1 MTCVLVV
8 DDDSPMLRVLGAG
21 LRSHAFAVLT
31 ASDAGTALDL
41 AARRRPDAV
50 LLDLGLPDLDGLDVL
65 RSLRAW
71 TSVPVLVV
79 SGRTGV
85 STRVAA
91 LDAGADDY
99 LTKPFALEELAAR
112 LRAVLRRP
120 ALLAPPERVE
130 VGAFTVDLGSYRVTR
145 AGPDAPAGPRT
156 TADPSASEAPSPS
169 ETPWPPEVHLTPTE
183 WRLLAVLLRNPE
195 RLVTGRELL
204 TEVWGQEYVRR
215 TNYLRIYMAG
225 LRRKLEPDPSAP
237 RHLITEPGLGYRF
250 QP

>member
-8 DDDSPMLRVLGAG
+8 EDDSPMLRVIGAG
-21 LRSHAFAVLT
+21 LRSYAFAVVT
-31 ASDAGTALDL
+31 ACDAGTALDL
-41 AARRRPDAV
+41 AAKRRPDAV

-120 ALLAPPERVE
+120 ALLEPPERVE
-130 VGAFTVDLGSYRVTR
+130 VGPLTVDLGTYRVSR
-145 AGPDAPAGPRT
+145 ADREG
-156 TADPSASEAPSPS
+156 ADI
-169 ETPWPPEVHLTPTE
+169 HLTPTE

-204 TEVWGQEYVRR
+204 TEVWGREYVKR

-225 LRRKLEPDPSAP
+225 LRQKLEPDPSAP

>member
-8 DDDSPMLRVLGAG
+8 DDDSPMLRVIGVG
-21 LRSHAFAVLT
+21 LRSYAFAVVT

-41 AARRRPDAV
+41 AAHRHPDAV
-50 LLDLGLPDLDGLDVL
+50 VLDLGLPDLDGMDVL
-65 RSLRAW
+65 RALRAW

-85 STRVAA
+85 SSRVAA

-99 LTKPFALEELAAR
+99 LTKPFALDELAAR
-112 LRAVLRRP
+112 LRALLRRP
-120 ALLAPPERVE
+120 ARLQPPERVRL
-130 VGAFTVDLGSYRVTR
+130 GAYTVDLVTYRVLR
-145 AGPDAPAGPRT
+145 AEQGGGEVEAGI
-156 TADPSASEAPSPS
+156 
-169 ETPWPPEVHLTPTE
+169 HLTPTE

-204 TEVWGQEYVRR
+204 TEVWGLEHVKR

-225 LRRKLEPDPSAP
+225 LRRKLEADHAAP